1 MIFHKKWFRGLTAAV
16 VACSMLVFSAAPS
29 WAASESKDSATVNL
43 RIMETTD
50 IHAALMNYDYYAD
63 KETNEYGLVS
73 TAGLIQQARSETR
86 NSLLFDNG
94 DLLQG
99 NPLGDYMARSKTF
112 EKEGGVH
119 PVYKMMNLMDYDAA
133 TVGNHEFNYG
143 LDFLERSLKGADF
156 PYVNANVYY
165 DDGGQGTKNY
175 FTPYRILDK
184 EVTDEKGEVH
194 PLRVGVIGLVTP
206 QITQWDESNLKG
218 KVVTKDIVETAKK
231 FIPQM
236 KTEGADIIIVLAH
249 TGYEDV
255 PQTPLMENAVKY
267 LSKVD
272 GINAILFGHAH
283 KSFPGPDFKGMSG
296 VDLDKGTINGVPA
309 VEASSW
315 GKELGIIDLS
325 LEKKNRVWNV
335 TNSQS
340 EVRPVVNT
348 TNAAVQQIKPEFKL
362 TEAVQDE
369 HKGTLDYVRQPVG
382 TTTAPINS
390 YFALVQDDP
399 SIQIVTNAQKWYVQ
413 NHLKGTEYENLP
425 VLSAGAPFKAG
436 GRNGAEYYTSI
447 PEGTIA
453 IKNVSDL
460 YVYPNTVQAVE
471 VTGAEIQEWLEWSA
485 GQFNRIDPKKTEEQ
499 SLINKDFPTYN
510 FDVIDGVNYQIDVT
524 QPARYDAKGIVID
537 PSAHRIK
544 DLQYNGKAIDP
555 AQKFIVATNNYR
567 ASSSKLANP
576 DGKRIVMAAPDESRQ
591 VVIDYIR
598 TNGTINPAADGNWS
612 IAPFGEAKI
621 TFESSPDAKDVL
633 AGNQQISF
641 LGSAADGFAK
651 YSLKAGAK
659 PNAATTPVKETVT
672 PAKATAKPA
681 VKATKPAVVK
691 PAKTTKPKA
700 SK

>member
-1 MIFHKKWFRGLTAAV
+1 MLFHKKWFKGFTAAA
-16 VACSMLVFSAAPS
+16 VASSMLVFTAAPS
-29 WAASESKDSATVNL
+29 WAANDSRESSTVNL

-50 IHAALMNYDYYAD
+50 IHTTLMNYDYYAD
-63 KETNEYGLVS
+63 KEINEYGLIN

-99 NPLGDYMARSKTF
+99 GPLGDYMARSKTF
-112 EKEGGVH
+112 EQGGRVH
-119 PVYKMMNLMDYDAA
+119 PVYKMMNLMGYDAA
-133 TVGNHEFNYG
+133 TLGNHEFNYG
-143 LDFLERSLKGADF
+143 LDFLEKSLKGADF
-156 PYVNANVYY
+156 PYVNANVYA
-165 DDGGQGTKNY
+165 DIGGQSTKNY

-184 EVTDEKGEVH
+184 TVTDEKGDDYTIK
-194 PLRVGVIGLVTP
+194 VGVIGLVAP
-206 QITQWDESNLKG
+206 QIMQWDEANLKG
-218 KVVTKDIVETAKK
+218 QVVTKDIVETAKK

-267 LSKVD
+267 LSQVE

-283 KSFPGPDFKGMSG
+283 KSFPGPDFKGMRG

-325 LEKKNRVWNV
+325 LEKKKNEWNV

-348 TNAAVQQIKPEFKL
+348 KNQAVRIIPDFKL
-362 TEAVQDE
+362 IDAIKDE

-436 GRNGAEYYTSI
+436 GRNGAEYYTNI

-485 GQFNRIDPKKTEEQ
+485 GQFTRIDPKKTEEQ

-510 FDVIDGVNYQIDVT
+510 FDVIDGVKYQIDVT
-524 QPARYDAKGIVID
+524 QPARYDAKGTVIN

-576 DGKRIVMAAPDESRQ
+576 DGKRIVLAAPDESRQ

-598 TNGTINPAADGNWS
+598 TNGTINPAADDNWS
-612 IAPFGEAKI
+612 IAPFDEAKV
-621 TFESSPDAKDVL
+621 TFESSPNAKDAL

-651 YSLKAGAK
+651 YSLKSGVK
-659 PNAATTPVKETVT
+659 SNAATTSVKETVA
-672 PAKATAKPA
+672 PAKATAEPA
-681 VKATKPAVVK
+681 VKTTKPAVAK
-691 PAKTTKPKA
+691 PAKTTKPKT
-700 SK
+700 SR